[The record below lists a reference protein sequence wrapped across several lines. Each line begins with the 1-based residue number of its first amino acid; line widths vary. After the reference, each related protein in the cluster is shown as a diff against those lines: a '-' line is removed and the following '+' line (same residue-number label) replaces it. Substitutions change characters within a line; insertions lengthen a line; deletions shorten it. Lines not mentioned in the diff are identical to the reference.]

1 MILDILTVN
10 KLLIMMKNTSN
21 NVYTKPTFSDQPNWY
36 VVQTYVGFED
46 VVKGNLE
53 QKFENLG
60 QKDKVFEIYIPTI
73 TLTTIKNG
81 KRKQKEQKVYPG
93 YIYVHMILDEE
104 LAYTIQSTQYVSK
117 IAGTGEFAVALE
129 DGYVEKLKQKLAE
142 QTEESTTVQ
151 ADLDT
156 GDLVKVTEGPFKD
169 MQGKISGFN
178 ATKDRVSLLL
188 KVFERETN
196 VELDI
201 LQIEKVIK

>member
-1 MILDILTVN
+1 M
-10 KLLIMMKNTSN
+10 KKNTAS
-21 NVYTKPTFSDQPNWY
+21 NVYTKPTFSDQPHWY

-46 VVKGNLE
+46 VVKDNLV
-53 QKFENLG
+53 QKFGNLG
-60 QKDKVFEIYIPTI
+60 QSEKVLEIYIPI
-73 TLTTIKNG
+73 LTLTTIKNG

-129 DGYVEKLKQKLAE
+129 EGYVENLKQKLAAQDDE
-142 QTEESTTVQ
+142 ANTVQ
-151 ADLDT
+151 ADLEI
-156 GDLVKVTEGPFKD
+156 GDLVKVIEGPFKD
-169 MQGKISGFN
+169 MQGKVSGFS

-201 LQIEKVIK
+201 LQIEKMMK

>member
-1 MILDILTVN
+1 
-10 KLLIMMKNTSN
+10 MKKTTTTNA
-21 NVYTKPTFSDQPNWY
+21 YTKPTFSTEPHWY

-46 VVKGNLE
+46 VVKDNLQ
-53 QKFENLG
+53 QKFDNLG
-60 QKDKVFEIYIPTI
+60 LNDKVFEIYIPTS

-93 YIYVHMILDEE
+93 YLYVHMILDEE

-129 DGYVEKLKQKLAE
+129 DGYVESLKQKLANDSDPAT
-142 QTEESTTVQ
+142 QVQ
-151 ADLDT
+151 ADLQI
-156 GDLVKVTEGPFKD
+156 GDLVNVIEGPFKD
-169 MQGKISGFN
+169 MTGKISGISP
-178 ATKDRVSLLL
+178 TKDRVNVLL

-201 LQIEKVIK
+201 LQVNKAIK

>member
-1 MILDILTVN
+1 M
-10 KLLIMMKNTSN
+10 KKNTAS
-21 NVYTKPTFSDQPNWY
+21 NVYTKPTFSDQPHWY

-46 VVKGNLE
+46 VVKDNLV
-53 QKFENLG
+53 QKFGNLG
-60 QKDKVFEIYIPTI
+60 QSEKVLEIYIPVLTI
-73 TLTTIKNG
+73 TTIKNG

-93 YIYVHMILDEE
+93 YIYIHMILDEE

-129 DGYVEKLKQKLAE
+129 EGYVENLKQKLAA
-142 QTEESTTVQ
+142 QDDQAATVQ
-151 ADLDT
+151 ADLEI
-156 GDLVKVTEGPFKD
+156 GDLVKVIEGPFKD
-169 MQGKISGFN
+169 MQGKVSGFN

-201 LQIEKVIK
+201 LQIEKMMK